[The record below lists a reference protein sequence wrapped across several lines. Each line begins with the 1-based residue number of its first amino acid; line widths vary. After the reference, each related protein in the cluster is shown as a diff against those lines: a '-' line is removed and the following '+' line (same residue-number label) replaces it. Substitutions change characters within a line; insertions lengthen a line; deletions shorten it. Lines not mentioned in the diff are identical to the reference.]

1 MNSQEF
7 ATIASILK
15 KAYGSDKVMPDQDAI
30 NVWYGFLK
38 DIDYRTMK
46 VAVSEHIA
54 TNRFAPSIS
63 ELRELASG
71 VLSEQIVPWDMAWGN
86 VLRAVRKYGT
96 YQETEAMESLDGIT
110 AAIVRRMGFK
120 NICLSENIEVE
131 RANFR
136 MAYEAEAKSRKRGS
150 MVPLSVQG
158 EKRAILD
165 SRINTAA
172 VRIGFKED
180 KQNED
185 ND

>member
-7 ATIASILK
+7 SIIASILK
-15 KAYGSDKVMPDQDAI
+15 KAYGSDKVMPDQEAI

-63 ELRELASG
+63 ELRELAAG
-71 VLSEQIVPWDMAWGN
+71 VMAEEVMPWDMAWGT
-86 VLRAVRKYGT
+86 VLQAVRKYGS
-96 YQETEAMESLDGIT
+96 YQEAEAMESLDGIT
-110 AAIVRRMGFK
+110 AAIVRRMGFQ
-120 NICLSENIEVE
+120 NICMSETIEVE

-136 MAYEAEAKSRKRGS
+136 MAYEAEAKNRKRGR
-150 MVPLSVQG
+150 MIPLSVQG

-165 SRINTAA
+165 SRINEAA
-172 VRIGFKED
+172 ARLGVKE
-180 KQNED
+180 E
-185 ND
+185 